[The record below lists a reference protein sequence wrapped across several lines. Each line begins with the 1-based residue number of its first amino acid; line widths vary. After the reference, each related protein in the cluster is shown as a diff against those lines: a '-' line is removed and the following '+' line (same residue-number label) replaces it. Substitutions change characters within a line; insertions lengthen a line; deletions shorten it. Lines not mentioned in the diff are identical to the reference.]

1 MSARAP
7 SPSPNPL
14 FDAVIALPFGR
25 LGMICSD
32 HEVLR
37 LDYLPPDAPLKPPT
51 QAQCREVAVQL
62 QAYCDDPGFAF
73 DLPLAV
79 VGTAFQQ
86 RVWALLRQ
94 IPSGCTRSYGDAAR
108 QLHSAARA
116 VGQACAANPFAP
128 IVPCHRIVARYGLG
142 GFAHSTAEDGHLL
155 GIKRWLLTHE
165 RRALSPALSPDG

>member
-1 MSARAP
+1 MSSRTAP
-7 SPSPNPL
+7 SGQIPR

-32 HEVLR
+32 QEVLR

-51 QAQCREVAVQL
+51 QAQCRAVAAQL
-62 QAYCDDPGFAF
+62 QAYCEDPGFVF
-73 DLPLAV
+73 DLPLAA
-79 VGTAFQQ
+79 VGTAFQR

-94 IPSGCTRSYGDAAR
+94 IPPGCTRSYGDAAR

-128 IVPCHRIVARYGLG
+128 VVPCHRIVARRGLG
-142 GFAHSTAEDGHLL
+142 GFAHSTAEDGYLL

-165 RRALSPALSPDG
+165 RRGFAPALLPDG